1 MDVETFLRETGGSI
15 AHLMSRELPD
25 LDVMKAQKTV
35 WIQFKVEVEDGDKN
49 VVRVNADD
57 KVFNS
62 QMTEV
67 FQGRDLNEIIDKMF
81 THMKMQMEN
90 LALVNSR
97 FTLD

>member
-35 WIQFKVEVEDGDKN
+35 WARFKVEVGDKN

-67 FQGRDLNEIIDKMF
+67 FQGRDLNEIINEMF